1 MLKPTTKQRV
11 VSVAKIVI
19 TIGVVFGSFEG
30 SIAREPQH
38 IAAAPTS
45 LLSSAK
51 LTDLETAFWVCD
63 YFATTRGV
71 SDISAC
77 TAVYEALKDRKF
89 AGDFDALVSWWRQNK
104 LTQHQNIAVADSAT
118 QSAASKEGHHE

>member
-11 VSVAKIVI
+11 ISVAKIVI
-19 TIGVVFGSFEG
+19 TIGVVFGSLEG

-45 LLSSAK
+45 QLSSAK

-63 YFATTRGV
+63 YVATTRGV

-89 AGDFDALVSWWRQNK
+89 AGDFDALVAWWRQNK
-104 LTQHQNIAVADSAT
+104 LTQHQNIAAADTA
-118 QSAASKEGHHE
+118 SAAAKESRHE